1 MPSLPR
7 RCGAERSASRPQRH
21 FFQNLSDRTV
31 SWVDPRPPEPR
42 RPATPAERRR
52 VAVLAIS
59 PFLCFFV
66 ALAARVKYL
75 ADTAPELLHPTMKRK
90 IRKQGWGHSKFKTG
104 SNRLS
109 QDGKGGRSANS

>member
-1 MPSLPR
+1 VP
-7 RCGAERSASRPQRH
+7 RPQRH

-31 SWVDPRPPEPR
+31 SWVDPRPPVPR

-52 VAVLAIS
+52 VAALAIS
-59 PFLCFFV
+59 PFLCFLC

-75 ADTAPELLHPTMKRK
+75 AETAPELLHPTMKRK
-90 IRKQGWGHSKFKTG
+90 VRKQGWGRSKFKTG